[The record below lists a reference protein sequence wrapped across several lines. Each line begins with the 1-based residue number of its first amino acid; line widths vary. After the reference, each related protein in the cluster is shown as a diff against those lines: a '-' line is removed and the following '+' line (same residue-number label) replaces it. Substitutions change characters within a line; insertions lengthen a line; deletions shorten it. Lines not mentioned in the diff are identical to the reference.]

1 MTEKSQ
7 ENETKNNRNFG
18 KKTGLFCIVFQ
29 MCKARE
35 ISNFQEDQ
43 TKFCHHYS
51 LEKAGPVM
59 FSFWG
64 NDVCKELFHICGL
77 MHYQKSGC
85 QSG

>member
-7 ENETKNNRNFG
+7 ENETKINRNFG
-18 KKTGLFCIVFQ
+18 KITGLFCNVFQ
-29 MCKARE
+29 MCNTRE

-51 LEKAGPVM
+51 LEKAEREM

-64 NDVCKELFHICGL
+64 NDVCTELCHICGL
-77 MHYQKSGC
+77 MQY
-85 QSG
+85 